1 VLIVATTLAA
11 YANGFTG
18 RFAGL
23 DARESIRDNPHIQ
36 HLWPL
41 SEAMSLQLLSSTK
54 AADEGSKGGTVVRR
68 PILSLSFALNYA
80 ATGLRP
86 DGFHAVNVAI
96 HLCAGLLLFG
106 IVRPTLGRPPYAEHF
121 GHSADWVALATALLW
136 TVHPLQTESVT
147 YIVQRAES
155 LMGLFFLVTV
165 YAAVR
170 SFDSPRPAPWH
181 ALAAVS
187 SALGMATKEV
197 AAVAP
202 VIVLLYDTTFVSRS
216 VRGALA
222 SHRRLYVALFATWGV
237 LVGLMLMTLD
247 DVGSDFSEGR
257 NLSYAL
263 AQPTVILHYL
273 RAALWP
279 HPLHLYVNTTL
290 YDALGARQ
298 IAAAGVVVA
307 ALACATLWGVVRRTW
322 LGFVGAWFF
331 LILAPSSS
339 IVAVSDVVQE
349 HRMYLSLA
357 AVVLLV
363 VIAAYEILRRTAG
376 RAAAPM
382 SALLAVGCV
391 LVLATLTHARNR
403 DYHSEFAMIHPADLY
418 EAYEILGNHYTLG
431 NGDPAVGRK
440 EAEDA
445 LTASV
450 PGSPDYTYGEYLL
463 GLLAD
468 KEGRS
473 AEAAQHFERALTSD
487 PAFGHAAAKLGTALL
502 ALDDPQ
508 HARDAFARAVER
520 EPASAELHLGLGRAL
535 LAIGDVP
542 GARTSFERVV
552 AIDPNLAAGRNN
564 LGFVLERL
572 GDRTRAE
579 TEYRAALALDPDMVI
594 AHRNLASALAADGNL
609 AESRSNYERTVA
621 LEPDETPARIELA
634 GVCQKQGDLDCAETH
649 LREAARLAPDDAQV
663 LSTLGAVLEQRGRG
677 DEARKLYERAVALE
691 PDHRGARNALGT
703 LLAREGRFDEA
714 APQFERVLRSD
725 PNNVD
730 AHSNLGAVYAAQ
742 GRVGEAVDHLRAVLR
757 LDPRHRA
764 VNFNL
769 GLLFEGQGDLET
781 AASYYD
787 RELEIDPSFE
797 AAKRNRDRIRARL
810 AEKPAS
816 P

>member
-1 VLIVATTLAA
+1 VISASPTVSNGADAPAHTPSLRPQRSRTAIAAVLIVATTLAA

-80 ATGLRP
+80 ATGLSP

-106 IVRPTLGRPPYAEHF
+106 IVRRTLGRPPYAEHF

-170 SFDSPRPAPWH
+170 SFDSPRPAPWQ

-363 VIAAYEILRRTAG
+363 VIAAYELLRRAAG
-376 RAAAPM
+376 RAAAPL

-431 NGDPAVGRK
+431 TAIRPSGARK
-440 EAEDA
+440 RKTRSRRRRRDRPTTRTASTCSDCSPTRRAAARRPRSTSSARSRAIRPSGTQPRSSEPRCSHSTTRSTRATHSRAPSSVSPRRPSSISGSDA
-445 LTASV
+445 LCS
-450 PGSPDYTYGEYLL
+450 
-463 GLLAD
+463 
-468 KEGRS
+468 RS
-473 AEAAQHFERALTSD
+473 ATW
-487 PAFGHAAAKLGTALL
+487 PGHARASSASSRSIRTSRRAATTSASCSSASATG
-502 ALDDPQ
+502 
-508 HARDAFARAVER
+508 R
-520 EPASAELHLGLGRAL
+520 EPRRST
-535 LAIGDVP
+535 VP
-542 GARTSFERVV
+542 R
-552 AIDPNLAAGRNN
+552 
-564 LGFVLERL
+564 
-572 GDRTRAE
+572 
-579 TEYRAALALDPDMVI
+579 
-594 AHRNLASALAADGNL
+594 
-609 AESRSNYERTVA
+609 SRSIPTW
-621 LEPDETPARIELA
+621 
-634 GVCQKQGDLDCAETH
+634 
-649 LREAARLAPDDAQV
+649 
-663 LSTLGAVLEQRGRG
+663 
-677 DEARKLYERAVALE
+677 
-691 PDHRGARNALGT
+691 
-703 LLAREGRFDEA
+703 
-714 APQFERVLRSD
+714 
-725 PNNVD
+725 
-730 AHSNLGAVYAAQ
+730 
-742 GRVGEAVDHLRAVLR
+742 
-757 LDPRHRA
+757 
-764 VNFNL
+764 
-769 GLLFEGQGDLET
+769 
-781 AASYYD
+781 
-787 RELEIDPSFE
+787 
-797 AAKRNRDRIRARL
+797 
-810 AEKPAS
+810 
-816 P
+816 